1 MRLLVENATVLT
13 MNESNEIVDPGWIEI
28 VDGAISAVS
37 SLPLEVQG
45 ADRRIDATG
54 HVVMPGI
61 VNAHTH
67 LFQTLIRGVYEHL
80 PFIEWLRCIYFCGRA
95 LTAEDCELG
104 ARLGSLEALRTGVTT
119 LVDHQFLNRG
129 LDLPRATIAGMQAI
143 GVRTVLARVIMDL
156 GELAPPEVI

>member
-1 MRLLVENATVLT
+1 
-13 MNESNEIVDPGWIEI
+13 
-28 VDGAISAVS
+28 
-37 SLPLEVQG
+37 
-45 ADRRIDATG
+45 
-54 HVVMPGI
+54 
-61 VNAHTH
+61 
-67 LFQTLIRGVYEHL
+67 IRGVYEHL

-95 LTAEDCELG
+95 LTAEDCELA

-156 GELAPPEVI
+156 GELAPPEVIETPEAGLRSVEALLQHFRDQTGDMLTLMTGPNT